1 MITLLL
7 KTNPAAKA
15 RDPKLLV
22 NDLLM
27 ILDTGILG
35 YNVALF
41 NNKKINF
48 FIPKGFSIITSF
60 GFFKY
65 QRAQSVETM
74 N

>member
-1 MITLLL
+1 VITLLL

-41 NNKKINF
+41 KKKKSTSLF
-48 FIPKGFSIITSF
+48 QKDFQLLPHLVFSSTKERSQL
-60 GFFKY
+60 K
-65 QRAQSVETM
+65 Q
-74 N
+74 